1 MHRKWHSSACV
12 DDSQASSC
20 GVVLGLPDAETGIPP
35 NRCQNKTQ
43 DKSTCSQAGVH
54 SWELTTV
61 SPVTRGGVALLGE
74 LSKVVAVSSARFR
87 SIETIHSGG
96 LRVTVWG
103 SVGEKLEITFA
114 FNVPADPRV
123 KTWQVVV
130 PPGASSGGTATVTI
144 DPTGT
149 LLESQ

>member
-1 MHRKWHSSACV
+1 MHRKWHAGACA

-43 DKSTCSQAGVH
+43 DKSTCSQAGAH

-61 SPVTRGGVALLGE
+61 SPVTAGGVALLGE

-87 SIETIHSGG
+87 SIETVHSGG
-96 LRVTVWG
+96 VRVTIWR
-103 SVGEKLEITFA
+103 SAGETLEIAFV

-123 KTWQVVV
+123 KTWRV
-130 PPGASSGGTATVTI
+130 PPSGASSGGTATVTM
-144 DPTGT
+144 DPTGA
-149 LLESQ
+149 LFAS